1 MRTYG
6 CVAYMKMLFDDGRVD
21 EATEVYKEM
30 LRSRVSPNC
39 HTYTVLMEFLVGTGK
54 CGEALDIFFKMQE
67 IGVQPDK
74 AACNI
79 LIGRACKSGETSFMA
94 RILVYMKENGIL
106 LRYPVFLEALETLK
120 ATGESDDLL
129 REVNSHITAES
140 LCSNDIVEAE
150 VDGNEKFR

>member
-1 MRTYG
+1 
-6 CVAYMKMLFDDGRVD
+6 
-21 EATEVYKEM
+21 
-30 LRSRVSPNC
+30 
-39 HTYTVLMEFLVGTGK
+39 
-54 CGEALDIFFKMQE
+54 MQE